1 MASANE
7 TFHDELNISLVG
19 DYLRKQLENMGINV
33 MHEKRDIQA
42 VVEKEGL
49 TYADSYD
56 VTRNYIK
63 ETIEKHDSIQMVLVF
78 TEILY
83 QDNVR

>member
-1 MASANE
+1 
-7 TFHDELNISLVG
+7 
-19 DYLRKQLENMGINV
+19 